1 MRAFQLVAWQKPPE
15 FREVPVPES
24 GSGQI
29 LVKIGGAG
37 ACQSD
42 LHLMESLAPPKPTKL
57 PFSLGHENASRVE
70 KLGPGVLALHLES
83 CARTRSWGCG
93 QCGFCG

>member
-1 MRAFQLVAWQKPPE
+1 MRAFQLVARQRPPE

-57 PFSLGHENASRVE
+57 PFSLGHENAAGSRNSAPAYWLYTWRVV
-70 KLGPGVLALHLES
+70 LVHGP
-83 CARTRSWGCG
+83 
-93 QCGFCG
+93 